1 MSGLIISHTE
11 IRWYLPYFTK
21 ERHKQPIIQSHLF
34 LFICSHRSTS
44 HLERVIISCNFPSKI
59 RPWVA
64 LALSLVPIHCYIF
77 SQKNVSGYVCNHGS
91 LSVGHSE
98 SRRMTDEL
106 GSRQRDLS
114 TSSVT
119 KRANGHWH
127 AIIASSC
134 RWSQREY
141 KRQPVHRINHP
152 FASEPS
158 GGVSLLLFLTLREA
172 SRVRALRHSS
182 GGRGLTGEQR
192 SVKTVTQECA
202 VASSPACFS
211 TKRAD
216 FSKRVHG
223 WSRLF
228 KDVLSPVR
236 FWVRS
241 ISGASGRSRSLPH
254 VSGLTWL
261 TRSWPITQG
270 LPLALSKLTE
280 GTVSTDLLVAYTPLF
295 FFFGPNIYGTRE
307 RGPRHKPGL

>member
-1 MSGLIISHTE
+1 MNECISESGCVCELI
-11 IRWYLPYFTK
+11 LPDSVSLLVVKLWDLDIKKYML
-21 ERHKQPIIQSHLF
+21 ELF
-34 LFICSHRSTS
+34 S
-44 HLERVIISCNFPSKI
+44 
-59 RPWVA
+59 
-64 LALSLVPIHCYIF
+64 
-77 SQKNVSGYVCNHGS
+77 S

-158 GGVSLLLFLTLREA
+158 GGIHYCS
-172 SRVRALRHSS
+172 SCPRVRNWASEC
-182 GGRGLTGEQR
+182 GRYSTAAVVAVSREKEKTVP
-192 SVKTVTQECA
+192 VKTVTLGVCGGQP
-202 VASSPACFS
+202 PACFS

-254 VSGLTWL
+254 VSGHSARWGSFRGWFMFFMWGHDHL
-261 TRSWPITQG
+261 G
-270 LPLALSKLTE
+270 
-280 GTVSTDLLVAYTPLF
+280 VAQ
-295 FFFGPNIYGTRE
+295 
-307 RGPRHKPGL
+307 

>member
-1 MSGLIISHTE
+1 MHTAISLLYPSRRKKEFILEWSNSPIFIFDCRTAVT
-11 IRWYLPYFTK
+11 RLPTLETCFVIKGTTK
-21 ERHKQPIIQSHLF
+21 VTK
-34 LFICSHRSTS
+34 T
-44 HLERVIISCNFPSKI
+44 
-59 RPWVA
+59 A
-64 LALSLVPIHCYIF
+64 LCVLL
-77 SQKNVSGYVCNHGS
+77 VCNRVTATLNCCS

-158 GGVSLLLFLTLREA
+158 GGIHYCS
-172 SRVRALRHSS
+172 SCPRVRNWVSEC
-182 GGRGLTGEQR
+182 GRYSTAVVVAVSREKEKTVP
-192 SVKTVTQECA
+192 VKTVTLGVCGGQP
-202 VASSPACFS
+202 PACFS

-254 VSGLTWL
+254 VSGHSARWGSFRGWFMFFMWGHDHL
-261 TRSWPITQG
+261 G
-270 LPLALSKLTE
+270 
-280 GTVSTDLLVAYTPLF
+280 VAQ
-295 FFFGPNIYGTRE
+295 
-307 RGPRHKPGL
+307 

>member
-1 MSGLIISHTE
+1 
-11 IRWYLPYFTK
+11 
-21 ERHKQPIIQSHLF
+21 
-34 LFICSHRSTS
+34 
-44 HLERVIISCNFPSKI
+44 
-59 RPWVA
+59 
-64 LALSLVPIHCYIF
+64 
-77 SQKNVSGYVCNHGS
+77 
-91 LSVGHSE
+91 
-98 SRRMTDEL
+98 MTDEL

-158 GGVSLLLFLTLREA
+158 GGIHYCS
-172 SRVRALRHSS
+172 SCPRVRNWASEC
-182 GGRGLTGEQR
+182 GRYSTAAVVAVSREKEKTVP
-192 SVKTVTQECA
+192 VKTVTLGVCGGQP
-202 VASSPACFS
+202 PACFS

-254 VSGLTWL
+254 VSGHSARWGSFRGWFMFFMWGHDHL
-261 TRSWPITQG
+261 G
-270 LPLALSKLTE
+270 
-280 GTVSTDLLVAYTPLF
+280 VAQ
-295 FFFGPNIYGTRE
+295 
-307 RGPRHKPGL
+307 

>member
-1 MSGLIISHTE
+1 MDMKRSALILFCIWVWSSRSECLSVPHFIFRCSCLCVQWNKPGKLAQQLT
-11 IRWYLPYFTK
+11 ICVFLGTSLRFAFVYVDNMLLAVRLPSAAVYHITTK
-21 ERHKQPIIQSHLF
+21 TVNMH
-34 LFICSHRSTS
+34 
-44 HLERVIISCNFPSKI
+44 
-59 RPWVA
+59 
-64 LALSLVPIHCYIF
+64 
-77 SQKNVSGYVCNHGS
+77 NVCS

-216 FSKRVHG
+216 FSKRVHR

-254 VSGLTWL
+254 VSGHSARWGSFRGWFMFFLWGHDHL
-261 TRSWPITQG
+261 G
-270 LPLALSKLTE
+270 
-280 GTVSTDLLVAYTPLF
+280 VAQ
-295 FFFGPNIYGTRE
+295 
-307 RGPRHKPGL
+307 